1 MRRVLLIVT
10 MASLYLAAGA
20 QSGAFQQLP
29 MENGK
34 DTNFEKYSLRLAEPD
49 NPEKPTVWQGPLT
62 VSKGSASCTADVSLV
77 TAIYAAPSR
86 SFVLVLSV
94 SGSNI
99 SADFIDLASCA
110 AKWPPIKRAA
120 SAVTV
125 AGDRLSFM
133 PVCEG
138 GGKNA
143 PALCTSARVFLIQ
156 DAAPPAHLKSASYKL
171 TARELGVGFSGEA
184 RVMDPRT
191 PRALVVH

>member
-1 MRRVLLIVT
+1 
-10 MASLYLAAGA
+10 MAALACLSLAAGA
-20 QSGAFQQLP
+20 QSGGFQQLA

-34 DTNFEKYSLRLAEPD
+34 DTSFEKYSLRLAEPD
-49 NPEKPTVWQGPLT
+49 NPEKPTMWQGPLT
-62 VSKGSASCTADVSLV
+62 ISNGSASCTADVSLV
-77 TAIYAAPSR
+77 TALYGAPGR

-110 AKWPPIKRAA
+110 AKWPSIKRAA
-120 SAVTV
+120 STV
-125 AGDRLSFM
+125 AVGGNRISFM

-138 GGKNA
+138 GSKNA

-156 DAAPPAHLKSASYKL
+156 DAAPPVYLKSASYKL

-191 PRALVVH
+191 PRAILVH